1 LKLEEIE
8 MSFKPSRKGIILLG
22 LLSVFI
28 MIMGYVSYKEIDKML
43 NNNTPSPSSSPIPTE
58 YTNNSSSVPLVT
70 SYTVTIPE
78 IHKVGFGVA
87 EINLKFIAP
96 SPSLQKEMNISE
108 QNFTTTILP
117 ITLSTDSNNATNSI
131 LPAIF
136 NGTTIEIKVDVYQYT
151 MIVDNPRILVASE
164 EWNVTEYKCT

>member
-1 LKLEEIE
+1 
-8 MSFKPSRKGIILLG
+8 MSFKLSRKAIILVG
-22 LLSVFI
+22 SLSVFI
-28 MIMGYVSYKEIDKML
+28 IIMGYVSYIEIDKML
-43 NNNTPSPSSSPIPTE
+43 KNNTPSPSPSPVPTE
-58 YTNNSSSVPLVT
+58 YPNNSSSISLVT

-108 QNFTTTILP
+108 KKFTTTILP
-117 ITLSTDSNNATNSI
+117 ITLSTNPNNVTNSI

-136 NGTTIEIKVDVYQYT
+136 NGTIIEIKVDVYLYT
-151 MIVDNPRILVASE
+151 MITDNPRILAASQQ
-164 EWNVTEYKCT
+164 WNETKYVYT